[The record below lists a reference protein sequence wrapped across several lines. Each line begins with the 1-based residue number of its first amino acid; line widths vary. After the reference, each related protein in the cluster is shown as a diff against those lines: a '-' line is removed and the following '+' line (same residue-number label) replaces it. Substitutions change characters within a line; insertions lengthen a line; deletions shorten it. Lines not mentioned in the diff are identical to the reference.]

1 MRYKVRDGLAFCIT
15 GGKTIF
21 LDVAADRYF
30 GLRPE
35 WDAAFQRYL
44 GDKENGDGIE
54 PLLRGHIL
62 VSAGEGEPFS
72 QQALIEPAGREFLA
86 ECSQVLNSRTL
97 LFILAQFKAMLSLRF
112 LRFDSIIS
120 GIADRSHRLGA
131 ASGDYSDLAQWGPI
145 VGAFAASAPLRPRNN
160 HCLTNSIAFMDMAL
174 SARLPAK
181 LVLGVSASPFSAHC
195 WVQTG
200 DTVLNDRLENISAFE
215 PILAI

>member
-15 GGKTIF
+15 GGRTIF

-35 WDAAFQRYL
+35 WDAAFRRYL
-44 GDKENGDGIE
+44 EAQEDGAGIE

-62 VSAGEGEPFS
+62 VTADEGEPFS
-72 QQALIEPAGREFLA
+72 QQAVILPARREVLA
-86 ECSQVLNSRTL
+86 ETGHLLNGRTL
-97 LFILAQFKAMLSLRF
+97 LFILAQLKAMLDLRF
-112 LRFDSIIS
+112 RRFDRIIF
-120 GIADRSHRLGA
+120 GFADRSQGLGVGG
-131 ASGDYSDLAQWGPI
+131 GDCPDLTEWGPI
-145 VGAFAASAPLRPRNN
+145 VNAFAASAPLRPRNT

-181 LVLGVSASPFSAHC
+181 LILGVSASPFSAHC
-195 WVQTG
+195 WVQAG